1 MKIIDKF
8 DKRSVV
14 RKIFPLVLLQMKHE
28 KLSLIIL
35 PTLINFI
42 KVEGNV
48 TKEDFTEHIWW
59 AIKGLCQMKSLPAQC
74 LLLLI

>member
-8 DKRSVV
+8 DKWSVV

-48 TKEDFTEHIWW
+48 TKEDF
-59 AIKGLCQMKSLPAQC
+59 
-74 LLLLI
+74 